1 MKKSLANN
9 VFVGIFLL
17 IGCIGFLY
25 ILFNI
30 SGGTGIFSRNYSL
43 FAKFTHVKG
52 LNFGS
57 EVSLVGLRVGTVKR
71 ILVPTRHSLDL
82 EIELSITKEYQDRIR
97 EDSIATIKTSGI
109 LGDKYVELTIGSP
122 DKPMLKDGD
131 AIKSEEP
138 KDFFSKTGDVV
149 DGISKKLD
157 RGGELDQL
165 IKNLNKLTANL
176 AETTS
181 DLKSQSGL
189 WYELTKGKS
198 GANVNKAMEHLESIL
213 RKVDKGEGT
222 MGSLINDPTVYEDI
236 KSLMG
241 GAKRSAVLK
250 YFMKQFIESGEKEA
264 EERKK

>member
-1 MKKSLANN
+1 MKKRANN

-17 IGCIGFLY
+17 VGFAGFLY

-52 LNFGS
+52 LNYGS

-71 ILVPTRHSLDL
+71 ILVPTQHEQDL
-82 EIELSITKEYQDRIR
+82 QIELSLTKEYQDRIR

-109 LGDKYVELTIGSP
+109 LGDKYIEITIGSP
-122 DKPMLKDGD
+122 DKAMLKDGD
-131 AIKSEEP
+131 SIKSDEP

-149 DGISKKLD
+149 EGISKKLD

-165 IKNLNKLTANL
+165 IHHLNKLSANL

-181 DLKSQSGL
+181 DLKSQTGL

-198 GANVNKAMEHLESIL
+198 GTNLNKSMEHLESIL
-213 RKVDKGEGT
+213 RKIDKGEGT

-250 YFMKQFIESGEKEA
+250 YFMKQFIDSGEKEK
-264 EERKK
+264 EEKK